1 VQAAFAALGERDDIV
16 KWASDMAISEGRS
29 RVRTA
34 PKLGSSQPSGRVSF
48 AAEGATMAA
57 AQSHPPATRVRRPVR
72 RQSVEAELRGRF
84 EHEAVPL
91 RDLLYRHAC
100 RMSRNHADAEDL
112 VQETM
117 MKAYK
122 GFHSFRRDTNMRAW
136 LLRILVNSY
145 ISDYRKR
152 RREPVQY
159 STEEVTEQRL
169 MDTYTRSAPAAL
181 HSAEDQALN
190 SLSDN
195 DLKSAMQ
202 ALPRQFR
209 DVVYY
214 ADVEGLRYQEIAVI
228 MNTPTGTVASQ
239 LYRGRRQLRKLLSD
253 RVSSAGTA
261 TMSATA

>member
-1 VQAAFAALGERDDIV
+1 
-16 KWASDMAISEGRS
+16 MTMSEGRS

-34 PKLGSSQPSGRVSF
+34 ERLGSSQPAERVSF
-48 AAEGATMAA
+48 TAEGTTMTA
-57 AQSHPPATRVRRPVR
+57 AQSYPKMTQVGRPVQ
-72 RQSVEAELRGRF
+72 RQSVEAELRARF
-84 EHEAVPL
+84 EDEAAPL

-100 RMSRNHADAEDL
+100 RMTRNRANAEDL

-122 GFHSFRRDTNMRAW
+122 GFQSFQRGTNMRAW
-136 LLRILVNSY
+136 LLRILINSY

-152 RREPVQY
+152 RREPVQF

-169 MDTYTRSAPAAL
+169 MDTYIRSVPAAL

-190 SLSDN
+190 SWLDS

-202 ALPRQFR
+202 SLPRQFR

-214 ADVEGLRYQEIAVI
+214 ADVEGLRYREIAAI

-239 LYRGRRQLRKLLSD
+239 LHRGRRRLRRLLGD
-253 RVSSAGTA
+253 GVGGAGTETISGKA
-261 TMSATA
+261 NV